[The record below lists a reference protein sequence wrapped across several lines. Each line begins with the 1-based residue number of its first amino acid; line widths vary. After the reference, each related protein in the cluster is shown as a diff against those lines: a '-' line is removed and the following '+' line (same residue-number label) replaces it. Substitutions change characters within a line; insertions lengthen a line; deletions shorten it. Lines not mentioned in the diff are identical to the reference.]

1 MLLPSGLQENRLA
14 KTCSISPRVGRTSS
28 LFVFRRCQSLKSMAT
43 GWTHQLQ
50 TCLRLQ
56 LWSLSLALLTWLR
69 NTFFSFKARGARL
82 SLVSF
87 SSVEMAL
94 VGSFPGKS
102 IAGVH
107 RKENPEFNCLAD
119 YRTFKRNPHVVASGP
134 ANADVG
140 EKQKSIQFPVHHST
154 QTSSTR
160 QRVASYLP
168 YTTLPRGYSAL
179 VR

>member
-43 GWTHQLQ
+43 GRTHQLQ

-87 SSVEMAL
+87 SSVAKANCIP
-94 VGSFPGKS
+94 SRSSWHS
-102 IAGVH
+102 IAGRRSTH
-107 RKENPEFNCLAD
+107 ASLGSPS
-119 YRTFKRNPHVVASGP
+119 VARQHDSTIARLP
-134 ANADVG
+134 ATRAYVRVFDVSRLTMYCSFLPLSNG
-140 EKQKSIQFPVHHST
+140 
-154 QTSSTR
+154 
-160 QRVASYLP
+160 RVAATRAIS
-168 YTTLPRGYSAL
+168 
-179 VR
+179 